1 MPTDRKKKTKIV
13 SILSTSL
20 VMHAHSFKVY
30 HNTKQRKKQLSKCY
44 EWTCFFVRQLNT
56 LLMFER
62 CHWSSHVR
70 IISQP
75 SNTHFKILFI

>member
-1 MPTDRKKKTKIV
+1 MVSTKQKKECNVLTDGVSLKCLQTEKKKTKIV

-44 EWTCFFVRQLNT
+44 EGTCFFVRQLNT

-62 CHWSSHVR
+62 CH
-70 IISQP
+70 
-75 SNTHFKILFI
+75 